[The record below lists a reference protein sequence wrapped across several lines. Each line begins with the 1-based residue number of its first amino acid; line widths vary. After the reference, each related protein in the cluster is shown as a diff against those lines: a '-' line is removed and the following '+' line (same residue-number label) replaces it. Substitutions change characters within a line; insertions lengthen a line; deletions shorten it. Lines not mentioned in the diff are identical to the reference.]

1 MCVLKSLTFNDE
13 RIFITAVCYSE
24 CMLYKFNIAGIHD
37 IGFLDTQFSSNC
49 HFYIRIVYS
58 HKTFTMRL
66 RTCRK
71 IVVRSFVEFC
81 SANLKFCRSKSCAI
95 FCTFCLL
102 EVRAMHRYL
111 YRVYCL
117 TPPTA
122 LCSDNTQNLHSSMVV
137 WIPKSPHPSPKVNVL
152 ATHPSL

>member
-1 MCVLKSLTFNDE
+1 
-13 RIFITAVCYSE
+13 
-24 CMLYKFNIAGIHD
+24 
-37 IGFLDTQFSSNC
+37 
-49 HFYIRIVYS
+49 
-58 HKTFTMRL
+58 MRL

-81 SANLKFCRSKSCAI
+81 SANLKFCRAKSCAI

-117 TPPTA
+117 TPAASLCSDNTQMHHLLFTGSKGHGSGCTTAISGVHRYLYRVYCLTLPTA

-137 WIPKSPHPSPKVNVL
+137 WIPKCPHPSPKINVL